1 MSEPVLIWS
10 EKRDKIAPA
19 FLLATKEME
28 ALKKNANNPHFK
40 SKYADLTAVS
50 DTIETPLYKHGLFPI
65 QGPTCRQKDNGD
77 WSVIIETEILHAES
91 GQSVKAVTELPLSKA
106 DPQGAGSGFT
116 YGRRYALQ
124 AMCGLAP
131 EDDDGTTASQ
141 RPVKRAEPAKIDADR
156 LKHFETLIGQLPPEE
171 VDAAVRKAQAHHGS
185 EETGKVADLRDGD
198 EARDAYALLKKA
210 SKSLNGEA
218 A

>member
-1 MSEPVLIWS
+1 MTERVLIWS
-10 EKRDKIAPA
+10 EQTDKIAPA
-19 FLLATKEME
+19 FFSATKEME
-28 ALKKNANNPHFK
+28 ALKKNASNPHFK

-50 DTIETPLYKHGLFPI
+50 DTIEAPLFKHGLFPI
-65 QGPTCRQKDNGD
+65 QAPTCRQKDNGD
-77 WSVIIETEILHAES
+77 WAVIIDTQIMHAAS
-91 GQSVKAVTELPLSKA
+91 GQWVAAATEMPLAKA

-131 EDDDGTTASQ
+131 EDDDGNTASQ
-141 RPVKRAEPAKIDADR
+141 RPTKREPAKIDADR
-156 LKHFETLIGQLPPEE
+156 LKHFETILKNVAPEE
-171 VDAAVRKAQAHHGS
+171 VDAHVRKVQAHHGF
-185 EETGKVADLRDGD
+185 EQTGKVEDLHDGD

-210 SKSLNGEA
+210 SKAFTGEA